1 MNFYY
6 QSNIIPAM
14 ILQILISIMLSFTP
28 AAEQDTCNAEQLDVN
43 EKLAKIECI
52 LKEMKQDSLNY
63 EFKIN

>member
-1 MNFYY
+1 
-6 QSNIIPAM
+6 M

-28 AAEQDTCNAEQLDVN
+28 AAEQDTCNVSQMDVN